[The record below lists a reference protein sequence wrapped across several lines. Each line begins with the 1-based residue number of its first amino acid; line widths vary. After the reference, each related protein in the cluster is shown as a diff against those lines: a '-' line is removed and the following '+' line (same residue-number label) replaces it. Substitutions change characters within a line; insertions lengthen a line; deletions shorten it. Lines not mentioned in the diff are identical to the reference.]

1 MRWLS
6 GMRLLIKRG
15 SDGYSAN
22 QPGAMT
28 VADVA
33 AARRNQVPL
42 GIAYM
47 VGSTAMFAGGNAV
60 VKWQLATYPLG
71 EVAFGRTLFAFLTV
85 AAIVLPRAGWSV
97 LRTRRYREHLQRGLS
112 QFGSMLCWFLAV
124 SVLSLGSA
132 TAIGFAAP
140 LFTTLLSIV
149 ILKEKV
155 GIHRWSAL
163 IVGFVGVLM
172 ITHPGSGTL
181 TYGALFALGNA
192 VLISTVAIAIRR
204 MSMTELAETLTLY
217 QMSIMTLCTAGLL
230 TLGFQAP
237 HLGRR
242 ADGRACRGRQRSRPV
257 LVDALAVIG
266 AALGS
271 GAVQLPFA
279 GMGNDPRLR
288 GVGGRADP
296 GPASRF
302 RDRCRLGSLY
312 PVARDLTSPPPGGP
326 SAAAGVAPPSYFP
339 AQKAGFR
346 RRHKGSGQGGIEQKN
361 SPGDAGGRGEVGGI
375 GRRGITA
382 RAAWP

>member
-1 MRWLS
+1 
-6 GMRLLIKRG
+6 MRLLIKRG
-15 SDGYSAN
+15 SDEYPAN
-22 QPGAMT
+22 RPGAMT
-28 VADVA
+28 VSDAA

-132 TAIGFAAP
+132 TALGFAAP
-140 LFTTLLSIV
+140 LFTTVLSIV

-163 IVGFVGVLM
+163 IVGFVGVLI
-172 ITHPGSGTL
+172 ITHPGAGTL

-237 HLGRR
+237 HLG
-242 ADGRACRGRQRSRPV
+242 
-257 LVDALAVIG
+257 DALML
-266 AALGS
+266 AL
-271 GAVQLPFA
+271 A
-279 GMGNDPRLR
+279 
-288 GVGGRADP
+288 GVGNGIAQFWWTR
-296 GPASRF
+296 SI
-302 RDRCRLGSLY
+302 SL
-312 PVARDLTSPPPGGP
+312 
-326 SAAAGVAPPSYFP
+326 APPSAVVPFNYLSLVW
-339 AQKAGFR
+339 AMILGFAVWGDVPTPGLLVGSAIVVASDVYILWRETVR
-346 RRHKGSGQGGIEQKN
+346 RRPALTALATDPRHKSIV
-361 SPGDAGGRGEVGGI
+361 PL
-375 GRRGITA
+375 
-382 RAAWP
+382 

>member
-1 MRWLS
+1 
-6 GMRLLIKRG
+6 
-15 SDGYSAN
+15 
-22 QPGAMT
+22 
-28 VADVA
+28 
-33 AARRNQVPL
+33 
-42 GIAYM
+42 M

-132 TAIGFAAP
+132 TALGFAAP

-163 IVGFVGVLM
+163 MVGFVGVLM
-172 ITHPGSGTL
+172 ITHPGTGTL

-204 MSMTELAETLTLY
+204 MSMTESTETLTLC
-217 QMSIMTLCTAGLL
+217 QMSIMTLSTAGML

-237 HLGRR
+237 HLE
-242 ADGRACRGRQRSRPV
+242 
-257 LVDALAVIG
+257 DALML
-266 AALGS
+266 ALAGS
-271 GAVQLPFA
+271 ATESLSS
-279 GMGNDPRLR
+279 
-288 GVGGRADP
+288 GGRV
-296 GPASRF
+296 RF
-302 RDRCRLGSLY
+302 HWHRPRQWCRS
-312 PVARDLTSPPPGGP
+312 TT
-326 SAAAGVAPPSYFP
+326 
-339 AQKAGFR
+339 FR
-346 RRHKGSGQGGIEQKN
+346 WYGQ
-361 SPGDAGGRGEVGGI
+361 
-375 GRRGITA
+375 
-382 RAAWP
+382 